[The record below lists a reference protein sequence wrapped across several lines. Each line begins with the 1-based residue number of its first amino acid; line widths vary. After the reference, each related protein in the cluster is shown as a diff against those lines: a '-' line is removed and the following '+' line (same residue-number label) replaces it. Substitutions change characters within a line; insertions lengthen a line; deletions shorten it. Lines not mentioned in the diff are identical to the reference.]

1 LGRGV
6 SEMVAMRVISLNISM
21 PRTVVHEGAPV
32 TTGIFKEPVAGP
44 RPVRRLGID
53 GDGQADL
60 RVHGGRDQAVYIYP
74 AEHYGYWQTELGRER
89 LPFGQFGEN
98 LTTEG
103 LGEAAVRV
111 GDRLRIGSA
120 LLQVTHPRLPC
131 SKLAM
136 RMAAGRGFVKRF
148 QQSGRVGFYLS
159 VVEEGEIA
167 AGDRIEVIATAEP
180 TVTIAEFLQAH
191 LSKGHDQ
198 DAIRRALAAPGLS
211 DGWRARFEKAL
222 GVR

>member
-1 LGRGV
+1 
-6 SEMVAMRVISLNISM
+6 MRVISLNISM
-21 PRTVVHEGAPV
+21 PRTVVHDGAPIR
-32 TTGIFKEPVAGP
+32 TGIFKEPSAGP
-44 RPVRRLGID
+44 RQVRRLGID

-60 RVHGGRDQAVYIYP
+60 RVHGGPDQAVYIYP
-74 AEHYGYWQTELGRER
+74 AEHYRHWQTELGREH

-103 LGEAAVRV
+103 LDEARVRV

-136 RMAAGRGFVKRF
+136 RMEAGRGFVKRF
-148 QQSGRVGFYLS
+148 QQSGRVGFYLR

-191 LSKGHDQ
+191 TAKGQDR
-198 DAIRRALAAPGLS
+198 DAIRRVLAAPGLAKS
-211 DGWRARFEKAL
+211 WRARFEKAL
-222 GVR
+222 KSG